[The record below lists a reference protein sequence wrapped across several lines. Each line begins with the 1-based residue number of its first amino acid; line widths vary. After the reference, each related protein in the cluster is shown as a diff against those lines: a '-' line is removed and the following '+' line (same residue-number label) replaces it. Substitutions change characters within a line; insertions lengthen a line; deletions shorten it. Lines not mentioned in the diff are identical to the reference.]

1 VNLRVSPRFKGVFD
15 TVLTQILQAVTQL
28 RGRSIRGQMAPLA
41 GGVMKSTVVLIAC
54 LVAPVI
60 AAAQQPRFDGR
71 TLWRHVE
78 ALAADD
84 MEGRGTGTPGL
95 ERAQAYVVD
104 QLKKAG
110 LAPAG
115 SNGFFQPV
123 TIEERRIL
131 DCNAALVRESR
142 VEPLTLGEHAAC
154 TTFVGMPSKVE
165 APLVFV
171 GYGLKVPEE
180 GYDDFAGLELKGKI
194 AVTLAGQPEGIDP
207 SLAALYMAKRWDLY
221 REAGL
226 IGWIFIPTPSAPWQS
241 LAASVMES
249 RLHLPGELDNTHGQQ
264 IMMYFNPAHAD
275 KLFEGSGHTVSEL
288 IGLARKRQRLPRFGL
303 PVTLRASAR
312 TVDAPVA
319 SANVVAKLE
328 GSDPRLRNEHVVVS
342 AHLDGQGIGKPVN
355 GDRIYNSA
363 FDNASG
369 VAALLDI
376 AAVLTREGTRPKRS
390 LLFTFF
396 TGHEKGLLGS
406 KYFVAHPTVSAKSVV
421 ANVNID
427 IIHAIVPLKAVRV
440 IGMDESDLGDAARRA
455 AALQNI
461 PAEAQIELATNA
473 LVSTSDQANFVFA
486 GIPAVNLKVGFPGEM
501 AALLEK
507 FRQSPYHTPF
517 DEPQQPV
524 NLETLAKFEEVA
536 RALLVDVADN
546 PRRPEWK
553 GGSLFRRYAK

>member
-1 VNLRVSPRFKGVFD
+1 VK
-15 TVLTQILQAVTQL
+15 T
-28 RGRSIRGQMAPLA
+28 
-41 GGVMKSTVVLIAC
+41 TVVLIAC
-54 LVAPVI
+54 LAAAVI
-60 AAAQQPRFDGR
+60 AAQQRHFDGR
-71 TLWRHVE
+71 TSWRHVE
-78 ALAADD
+78 VLAADD

-110 LAPAG
+110 VAPAG
-115 SNGFFQPV
+115 VNGFFQPV

-131 DCNAALVRESR
+131 DCNAALLREGR
-142 VEPLTLGEHAAC
+142 AEPLALGEHAAC

-171 GYGLKVPEE
+171 GYGLKVPEK
-180 GYDDFAGLELKGKI
+180 GYDDFAGLDLKGKI
-194 AVTLAGQPEGIDP
+194 AVTLAGQPEGLDP
-207 SLAALYMAKRWDLY
+207 SLAAFYMAQRWDQY

-241 LAASVMES
+241 LAASVMEP
-249 RLHLPGELDNTHGQQ
+249 RLHLPGELNNTHGQR

-275 KLFEGSGHTVSEL
+275 KLFDGSGHTVSEL
-288 IGLARKRQRLPRFGL
+288 ISLARRRQPLPRFVL
-303 PVTLRASAR
+303 PVSLRATAR
-312 TVDAPVA
+312 TVETPVA
-319 SANVVAKLE
+319 SSNVVAKLE

-376 AAVLTREGTRPKRS
+376 AAVLTREATRPKRS

-396 TGHEKGLLGS
+396 TAEESGLLGS
-406 KYFVAHPTVSAKSVV
+406 KYFVAHPTVNKKSIV
-421 ANVNID
+421 ANLNID
-427 IIHAIVPLKAVRV
+427 TIHAIVPLKAVRV
-440 IGMDESDLGDAARRA
+440 IGMDESDLGDVARRA

-461 PAEAQIELATNA
+461 LAEAQIDLAPNA
-473 LVSTSDQANFVFA
+473 LVSTSDQANFVLA

-501 AALLEK
+501 SAILEN
-507 FRQSPYHTPF
+507 FRQSIYETPF
-517 DEPQQPV
+517 DDAQQPV

-536 RALLVDVADN
+536 RALLLDVADN

-553 GGSLFRRYAK
+553 SGSLFKRYAK